1 MQRYADMVSTT
12 AREAVAVVEQQVRR
26 QRHVTL
32 TEAAALTGLAID
44 EAREALDVLLKHYV
58 CRLQV
63 SEHGDLIYHFGE
75 TLRRRG
81 RLTLAERLQAMG
93 TWLWNAFTLAYKA
106 WIALTLVLYFIVFL
120 VIAIAL

>member
-1 MQRYADMVSTT
+1 MISTT

-26 QRHVTL
+26 QRHLTL

-63 SEHGDLIYHFGE
+63 SEHGDVIYNFGA

-81 RLTLAERLQAMG
+81 SITLTERLQAIG
-93 TWLWNAFTLAYKA
+93 TWLRTPGHGRWLQRRCRSCRSIWTVRCA
-106 WIALTLVLYFIVFL
+106 
-120 VIAIAL
+120 

>member
-1 MQRYADMVSTT
+1 
-12 AREAVAVVEQQVRR
+12 
-26 QRHVTL
+26 
-32 TEAAALTGLAID
+32 
-44 EAREALDVLLKHYV
+44 VLLRKYV

-81 RLTLAERLQAMG
+81 SMTLAERLQAMG
-93 TWLWNAFTLAYKA
+93 TWLWKAFTWAYKA

-120 VIAIAL
+120 VIAVVLLLAASARDSADDRRRSSSIDLAPAAQPVLGHFSLAGDDWHPRRRLWP